1 MRKTETNP
9 VKRTVQDAVAGL
21 EWGLAE
27 LRTVLQNPN
36 PEVGRA
42 QLTKALALINAAAQ
56 RVQRVLH

>member
-36 PEVGRA
+36 PEVGGA